1 MAIESKPK
9 RHVSFS
15 EYVEEAVRTAVVT
28 CEADGCTATVPSLQ
42 GCLSYGES
50 PEEALQNLRDAVEAW
65 VLTAIRFGDPVPDL
79 DDLCLAYTTPSECQS

>member
-1 MAIESKPK
+1 MVIESKPK
-9 RHVSFS
+9 RRASLA
-15 EYVEEAVRTAVVT
+15 EYVEEVVRRAVVT
-28 CEADGCTATVPSLQ
+28 CEADGCTATVPSLE

-79 DDLCLAYTTPSECQS
+79 DDLCLAYTAPSECQS